1 MIRNDYRRALILLRS
16 AIRGMSGHVRLER
29 RTLGGSM
36 RFSVAGAGASDTLRA
51 VLMRR
56 GKGGWTAVPMGA
68 LHVDTR
74 GQAGLTW
81 TFDPRNIEGHALE
94 EYPVVSVVRVGKGGA
109 VEPALSGFVNGS
121 EEVDWLQ
128 AMSSVRA
135 LYRGPAVPQAP
146 QAAEPA
152 AEPEVAPATEP
163 EAAPE
168 TEPVGGLPEPEEAE
182 PVQNEEEQ
190 TEVLESPEPAEPEQ
204 TPEQTE
210 VREAREEA
218 PEAEGPPLAHQLLAL
233 DITIPWPEP
242 VEPLRALFMELPAC
256 VPFDA
261 DGYTFVRAP
270 LPGSGKAYSLVGV
283 RVEDEQPT
291 SVCYGIPGTFA
302 PEPPAGLDGYMWRGE
317 GVSGWWVVFVDAVTG
332 EEVP

>member
-1 MIRNDYRRALILLRS
+1 M
-16 AIRGMSGHVRLER
+16 
-29 RTLGGSM
+29 
-36 RFSVAGAGASDTLRA
+36 
-51 VLMRR
+51 
-56 GKGGWTAVPMGA
+56 
-68 LHVDTR
+68 
-74 GQAGLTW
+74 
-81 TFDPRNIEGHALE
+81 
-94 EYPVVSVVRVGKGGA
+94 
-109 VEPALSGFVNGS
+109 
-121 EEVDWLQ
+121 
-128 AMSSVRA
+128 
-135 LYRGPAVPQAP
+135 
-146 QAAEPA
+146 
-152 AEPEVAPATEP
+152 APATEP

-182 PVQNEEEQ
+182 PVQNEEKQ

-210 VREAREEA
+210 VQEAREEA

-233 DITIPWPEP
+233 DITHSLAGA

-317 GVSGWWVVFVDAVTG
+317 GVSAGGWCLWTR
-332 EEVP
+332 

>member
-1 MIRNDYRRALILLRS
+1 M
-16 AIRGMSGHVRLER
+16 
-29 RTLGGSM
+29 
-36 RFSVAGAGASDTLRA
+36 
-51 VLMRR
+51 
-56 GKGGWTAVPMGA
+56 
-68 LHVDTR
+68 
-74 GQAGLTW
+74 
-81 TFDPRNIEGHALE
+81 
-94 EYPVVSVVRVGKGGA
+94 
-109 VEPALSGFVNGS
+109 
-121 EEVDWLQ
+121 
-128 AMSSVRA
+128 
-135 LYRGPAVPQAP
+135 
-146 QAAEPA
+146 
-152 AEPEVAPATEP
+152 APATEP

-168 TEPVGGLPEPEEAE
+168 TEPVGGLLEPEEAE

-210 VREAREEA
+210 VQEAREEA

-270 LPGSGKAYSLVGV
+270 LPGSGRPIHWWVCGW
-283 RVEDEQPT
+283 RT
-291 SVCYGIPGTFA
+291 SSRLGLLRLPGTFA